1 MISPRTKGIIINN
14 PSNPTGVI
22 YNKSILQQIGT
33 LAVENNF
40 FIIADEAYDGLIYDR
55 NEYSPFYHLDKTFF
69 SHTITTK
76 TFSKTYAMTGHRIG
90 YTIANKEVS
99 LAMTKLQGHLT
110 GNNCTFVQY
119 GAIEALKI
127 PSSNL
132 EKQCNEFKKRRDICY
147 EAISNILPCVKP
159 NGAFY
164 VFPKVESFLKPNES
178 AKELCEDIL
187 QKTKVAVLPGDA
199 FGRLDLFES
208 HLQST

>member
-1 MISPRTKGIIINN
+1 
-14 PSNPTGVI
+14 
-22 YNKSILQQIGT
+22 
-33 LAVENNF
+33 
-40 FIIADEAYDGLIYDR
+40 
-55 NEYSPFYHLDKTFF
+55 
-69 SHTITTK
+69 
-76 TFSKTYAMTGHRIG
+76 MTGHRIG

-119 GAIEALKI
+119 GAILEALKI
-127 PSSNL
+127 PSSHL
-132 EKQCNEFKKRRDICY
+132 EKQCDEFKKRRDICY

-187 QKTKVAVLPGDA
+187 QKTKVAVLPEMLLEG
-199 FGRLDLFES
+199 LDLFES